1 MKLLAILTIVGSL
14 GISFQSCKKYEGKKD
29 IDIKKALIGTWEL
42 RETSGGMM
50 PGVTN
55 YPPANG
61 NILKFT
67 EDTYTIAKNGQ
78 VVKSGKYVVVE
89 DTTVEESV
97 CLVMPKD
104 EYINRIVYDDDFAA
118 TKVFI
123 EISGKR
129 LKFVS
134 GCYALDA
141 GHKEEYEK
149 LGTID

>member
-1 MKLLAILTIVGSL
+1 MKFLVILTIVGSM

-29 IDIKKALIGTWEL
+29 IDTRKALVGTWEL
-42 RETSGGMM
+42 RETSGGMI
-50 PGVTN
+50 PGATN
-55 YPPANG
+55 YPPGNG
-61 NILKFT
+61 NVLKFT
-67 EDTYTIAKNGQ
+67 EDTYIISKNGQ
-78 VVKSGKYVVVE
+78 VVKSGKYLLVE

-97 CLVMPKD
+97 CLIMPKD
-104 EYINRIVYDDDFAA
+104 EYTNRLVYDGDFSA

-141 GHKEEYEK
+141 GHKEEYET
-149 LGTID
+149 LATID

>member
-1 MKLLAILTIVGSL
+1 
-14 GISFQSCKKYEGKKD
+14 
-29 IDIKKALIGTWEL
+29 
-42 RETSGGMM
+42 TSGGMM
-50 PGVTN
+50 PGVTD

-67 EDTYTIAKNGQ
+67 EDTYTITKNGHA
-78 VVKSGKYVVVE
+78 VKSGKYVLVE

-104 EYINRIVYDDDFAA
+104 EYIYRIVYDDDFAA

-141 GHKEEYEK
+141 GHKEEYES
-149 LGTID
+149 LGEIDK